1 MNCRRHYRPIGDNL
15 RQFDMGRKHIGRQGG
30 ELPGDSVKPVK
41 RFNAST
47 SPVIHPGSHPGCGA
61 SNEGAWHPQCVT
73 QPMQFADCMTVTGG
87 TYDPFV

>member
-47 SPVIHPGSHPGCGA
+47 SLLYIRGRTPDVRKDCGGGIGRRA
-61 SNEGAWHPQCVT
+61 GAESRGDYISQV
-73 QPMQFADCMTVTGG
+73 
-87 TYDPFV
+87 